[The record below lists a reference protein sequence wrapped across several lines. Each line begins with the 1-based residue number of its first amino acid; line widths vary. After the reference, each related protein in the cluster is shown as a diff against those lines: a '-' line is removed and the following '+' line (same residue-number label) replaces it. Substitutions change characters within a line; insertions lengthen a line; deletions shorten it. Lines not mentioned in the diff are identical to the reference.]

1 MSEEMPGSQP
11 PEMPRD
17 GWMSRVNSVATDLTD
32 RTRELI
38 GMGNVRRLVVEHDG
52 RTIVNLPLTIAAIA
66 GLVVLV
72 AAPWAA
78 ILVVLAALYYRLHL
92 RIEGGA

>member
-1 MSEEMPGSQP
+1 MSEDLPGSQP
-11 PEMPRD
+11 NGTPGD
-17 GWMSRVNSVATDLTD
+17 NWKSRVSSVATDLTD

-52 RTIVNLPLTIAAIA
+52 RTIVNLPLTIAAVA

-72 AAPWAA
+72 AAPWAV
-78 ILVVLAALYYRLHL
+78 ILVVLAGLYYRLHV
-92 RIEGGA
+92 RVEGGA